1 MTTADGTCRSV
12 SICPELGKVE
22 NMRLDHISYAVELD
36 AFPSTV
42 SRLGSLL
49 GAPFRDGG
57 VHPRFGTRNAV
68 LPLPDGAY
76 VEVVAPLEHP
86 ATESAPVR
94 PGGQAPG
101 RARRRLARLGGR
113 RQRPGVFEKRLGREA
128 AEGHRRRP
136 DGKLLE
142 WHQIGVLDL
151 IDDPQL
157 PYLICWDCPAEL
169 HPSNGAD
176 SLPEIDRLEIAGDR
190 DAVLSWLGDPERD
203 PLPELKVNWLEPA
216 DLRNAYDEAGLVA
229 VDFRTANGSVRID

>member
-1 MTTADGTCRSV
+1 
-12 SICPELGKVE
+12 
-22 NMRLDHISYAVELD
+22 MRLDHISYAVELD

-49 GAPFRDGG
+49 GASFRDGG

-86 ATESAPVR
+86 ATESAPF
-94 PGGQAPG
+94 G
-101 RARRRLARLGGR
+101 RAVKRRAELGGGWLGWVV
-113 RQRPGVFEKRLGREA
+113 GVDDLGLYEKRLGREA
-128 AEGHRRRP
+128 AEGQRKRP
-136 DGKLLE
+136 DGRLLQ

-157 PYLICWDCPAEL
+157 PYLICWDCPSEL
-169 HPSNGAD
+169 HPSFGAEAY
-176 SLPEIDRLEIAGDR
+176 PEIDQLEISGDR
-190 DAVLSWLGDPERD
+190 DAVLAWLGEPERD

-229 VDFRTANGSVRID
+229 VDFRTANGQVRID

>member
-1 MTTADGTCRSV
+1 
-12 SICPELGKVE
+12 
-22 NMRLDHISYAVELD
+22 MRLDHISYAVELD
-36 AFPSTV
+36 AFASTV

-49 GAPFRDGG
+49 GASFRDGG

-68 LPLPDGAY
+68 LPLAEGSY

-86 ATESAPVR
+86 ATESAPF
-94 PGGQAPG
+94 G
-101 RARRRLARLGGR
+101 RAVKRRAELGGGWLGWVV
-113 RQRPGVFEKRLGREA
+113 GVDDLGSFEKRLGREA

-136 DGKLLE
+136 DGQLLQ

-157 PYLICWDCPAEL
+157 PYLIRWDCPDAL
-169 HPSNGAD
+169 HPSAGAD
-176 SLPEIDRLEIAGDR
+176 TLPEIDRLEIAGDR
-190 DAVLSWLGDPERD
+190 DAVLAWLGDADHD

-229 VDFRTANGSVRID
+229 VDFRTANGQVRID

>member
-1 MTTADGTCRSV
+1 
-12 SICPELGKVE
+12 
-22 NMRLDHISYAVELD
+22 MRLDHISYAVELD
-36 AFPSTV
+36 AFSSTV

-86 ATESAPVR
+86 ATDSAPF
-94 PGGQAPG
+94 G
-101 RARRRLARLGGR
+101 RAVKRRAELGGGWLGWVV
-113 RQRPGVFEKRLGREA
+113 GVDDLGLFEKRLGREA
-128 AEGHRRRP
+128 AQGQRRRP

-157 PYLICWDCPAEL
+157 PYLIRWDCPPDL
-169 HPSNGAD
+169 HPSYGAEP
-176 SLPEIDRLEIAGDR
+176 LPEIDRLEISGDR
-190 DAVLSWLGDPERD
+190 DLVLGWLGDPERD

-229 VDFRTANGSVRID
+229 VDFRTGNGPVRID

>member
-1 MTTADGTCRSV
+1 
-12 SICPELGKVE
+12 
-22 NMRLDHISYAVELD
+22 MRLDHISYAVELD

-57 VHPRFGTRNAV
+57 VHPGFGTRNAV

-76 VEVVAPLEHP
+76 IEVVAPLEHP
-86 ATESAPVR
+86 ATDSAPF
-94 PGGQAPG
+94 G
-101 RARRRLARLGGR
+101 RAVKRRAGLGG
-113 RQRPGVFEKRLGREA
+113 GWLGWVVGVEDLSVFEKRLGREA
-128 AEGHRRRP
+128 AEGHRKRP
-136 DGKLLE
+136 DGKLLA

-157 PYLICWDCPAEL
+157 PYLICWDCPPEL
-169 HPSNGAD
+169 HPSYGAEA
-176 SLPEIDRLEIAGDR
+176 LPEIQQLEIAGDR
-190 DAVLSWLGDPERD
+190 AAVLSWLGDPEFD

-229 VDFRTANGSVRID
+229 VDFQTANGPVRID

>member
-1 MTTADGTCRSV
+1 
-12 SICPELGKVE
+12 
-22 NMRLDHISYAVELD
+22 MRLDHISYAVELD

-49 GAPFRDGG
+49 GASFRDGG

-86 ATESAPVR
+86 ATESAPF
-94 PGGQAPG
+94 G
-101 RARRRLARLGGR
+101 RAVKRRAELGGGWLGWVV
-113 RQRPGVFEKRLGREA
+113 GVDDLGLFEKRLGREA
-128 AEGHRRRP
+128 AEGHRKRP
-136 DGKLLE
+136 DGKLLQ

-169 HPSNGAD
+169 HPSAGAPA
-176 SLPEIDRLEIAGDR
+176 LPEIEQLEIAGDR
-190 DAVLSWLGDPERD
+190 DAVLTWLGDVEHD

-229 VDFRTANGSVRID
+229 VDFATANGQVRID

>member
-1 MTTADGTCRSV
+1 
-12 SICPELGKVE
+12 
-22 NMRLDHISYAVELD
+22 MRLDHISYAVELD

-49 GAPFRDGG
+49 GASFRDGG

-86 ATESAPVR
+86 ATDSAPF
-94 PGGQAPG
+94 G
-101 RARRRLARLGGR
+101 RAVKRRAALGGGWLGWVV
-113 RQRPGVFEKRLGREA
+113 GVDDLGLFEKRLGRES
-128 AEGHRRRP
+128 AEGHRKRP
-136 DGKLLE
+136 DGRLLQ

-169 HPSNGAD
+169 HPSTGAD
-176 SLPEIDRLEIAGDR
+176 PLPEIEQLEIAGDR
-190 DAVLSWLGDPERD
+190 GAVLAWLGDVGHD

-229 VDFRTANGSVRID
+229 VDFQTANGSVRID

>member
-1 MTTADGTCRSV
+1 
-12 SICPELGKVE
+12 
-22 NMRLDHISYAVELD
+22 MRLDHISYAVDLD

-68 LPLPDGAY
+68 LPLADGAY

-86 ATESAPVR
+86 ATESAPF
-94 PGGQAPG
+94 G
-101 RARRRLARLGGR
+101 RAVRRRAELGGGWLGWVV
-113 RQRPGVFEKRLGREA
+113 GVDDLGLYEKRLGRES

-142 WHQIGVLDL
+142 WHQIGLLEL

-169 HPSNGAD
+169 HPSHGAEP
-176 SLPEIDRLEIAGDR
+176 LPEIEQLEIAGDR
-190 DAVLSWLGDPERD
+190 DLVLGWLGDPELD

-216 DLRNAYDEAGLVA
+216 DVRNAYDEAGLVA
-229 VDFRTANGSVRID
+229 VDFITANGAVRVD